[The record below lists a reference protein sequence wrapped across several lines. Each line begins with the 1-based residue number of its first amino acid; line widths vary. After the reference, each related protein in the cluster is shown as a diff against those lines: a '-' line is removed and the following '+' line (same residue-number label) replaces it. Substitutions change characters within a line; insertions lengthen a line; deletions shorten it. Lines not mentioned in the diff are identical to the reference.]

1 MTREDQHTDQRLSLP
16 SAEVE
21 EIMGQVPPAMLRYGI
36 AVILA
41 LMIVVL
47 ALAWFIQYPDQVSG
61 PAVISSENPPLPVIS
76 RIDERINAL
85 MISDS
90 ASVSQGH
97 ILAILGS
104 AGDPDALQGWKDHL
118 LKLQVALNPDSMW
131 MLEGLGM
138 PPDPAVPALANQV
151 AGIAAQWQAWQNR
164 LRERSRFQQERID
177 GLRQR
182 ITDQEVLVRSLRNQ
196 LRLLTEEGQ
205 LIRRDYGRDSAL
217 ALAGAVPAAELEASR
232 AKVLR
237 HAMNMEEL
245 RTRVAEVNIRKGEYQ
260 QELSKYLLETE
271 AAMQESLHQLG
282 KAVGQALGALAEW
295 ERDHL
300 LVVPADGRV
309 SFTHD
314 WASGQEISAGS
325 ILAYVLPDS
334 AGGIMARIS
343 LATRGSGLV
352 APGARV
358 RIRLDDFPALEYGL
372 LEGIIVRVSAV
383 PEESQLQ
390 VDARLT
396 QGMLTTY
403 GTRLPLRGALT
414 GQAEVTTRSARLL
427 ERVVRP
433 LRYLLRHQAA
443 ESTTLALP
451 QQPNAK
457 RRDTL
462 P

>member
-1 MTREDQHTDQRLSLP
+1 
-16 SAEVE
+16 
-21 EIMGQVPPAMLRYGI
+21 
-36 AVILA
+36 
-41 LMIVVL
+41 
-47 ALAWFIQYPDQVSG
+47 
-61 PAVISSENPPLPVIS
+61 
-76 RIDERINAL
+76 
-85 MISDS
+85 
-90 ASVSQGH
+90 
-97 ILAILGS
+97 
-104 AGDPDALQGWKDHL
+104 
-118 LKLQVALNPDSMW
+118 MW

-260 QELSKYLLETE
+260 QELSKYLLE
-271 AAMQESLHQLG
+271 
-282 KAVGQALGALAEW
+282 W

-433 LRYLLRHQAA
+433 
-443 ESTTLALP
+443 
-451 QQPNAK
+451 
-457 RRDTL
+457 
-462 P
+462 